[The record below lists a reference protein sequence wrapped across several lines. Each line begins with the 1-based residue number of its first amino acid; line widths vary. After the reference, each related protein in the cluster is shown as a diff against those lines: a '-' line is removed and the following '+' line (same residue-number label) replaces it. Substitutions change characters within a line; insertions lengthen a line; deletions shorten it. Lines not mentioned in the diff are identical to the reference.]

1 MKNNLLCFINPFFAY
16 NKIRL
21 FFKEDIM
28 CGFVG
33 FVNLKHDLQDR
44 REILTRMTKKLT
56 KRGPDEENFYLAPKV
71 NLGHRRLIIIDPKNG
86 GQPMSAK
93 YDDIT
98 YTIVYNGQLY
108 NASELRDKLKEIGYE
123 FKGYC
128 DTEVIL
134 KAYIEWRK

>member
-1 MKNNLLCFINPFFAY
+1 
-16 NKIRL
+16 
-21 FFKEDIM
+21 M

-33 FVNLKHDLQDR
+33 FVNLKHDLQNR

-56 KRGPDEENFYLAPKV
+56 HRGPDEENFYFAPNV

-86 GQPMSAK
+86 VQPMSAK
-93 YDDIT
+93 YGDTT

-108 NASELRDKLKEIGYE
+108 NAKELRENLKEKGHT

-134 KAYIEWRK
+134 KAFIEYRKWYSKGF

>member
-1 MKNNLLCFINPFFAY
+1 
-16 NKIRL
+16 
-21 FFKEDIM
+21 M

-33 FVNLKHDLQDR
+33 FINLKHDLENR
-44 REILTRMTKKLT
+44 REILTRMTKKLS
-56 KRGPDEENFYLAPKV
+56 KRGPDEENFYLAPGV
-71 NLGHRRLIIIDPKNG
+71 NFGHRRLIILDPKNG

-93 YDDIT
+93 QGENT

-108 NASELRDKLKEIGYE
+108 NASELRKELKEKGYS

-134 KAYIEWRK
+134 KAYMEWRACHYKNLKWYF